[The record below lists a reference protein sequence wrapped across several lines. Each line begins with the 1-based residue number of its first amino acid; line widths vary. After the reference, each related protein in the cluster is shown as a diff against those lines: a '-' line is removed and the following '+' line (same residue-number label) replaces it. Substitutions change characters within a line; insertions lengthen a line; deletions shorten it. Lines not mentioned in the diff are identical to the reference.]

1 MENVAKDE
9 GMEEM
14 DLNKSTLS
22 QQIYQI
28 LRADIITGRIAMGQK
43 LTLKMLQERFG
54 VSSTPIREAL
64 ARLAEDE
71 LAIYYS
77 NVGVNV
83 ISLTEQDLRELY
95 SFMGDLDA
103 LAIRY
108 ASRSAQNGELCRK
121 LEENVAFTGSMIERP
136 DPTEEEV
143 SRWIRSSDNFH
154 LLFYQYCGNSRLVR
168 AAQKLRSQLT
178 IFSFRYETDLEVQRS
193 IDACHHDIFAAYE
206 AGDIPGAERLMS
218 GHLQQSLLYAIDM
231 LKKELGREDK

>member
-28 LRADIITGRIAMGQK
+28 LRSDIITGRIAMGQK

-136 DPTEEEV
+136 DPDRGGSQPVDTQLGQLPPA
-143 SRWIRSSDNFH
+143 
-154 LLFYQYCGNSRLVR
+154 LLSILREQPPGTRR
-168 AAQKLRSQLT
+168 AEAAQSA
-178 IFSFRYETDLEVQRS
+178 D
-193 IDACHHDIFAAYE
+193 DIFLPLRDGSGGAALNR
-206 AGDIPGAERLMS
+206 RLPPRY
-218 GHLQQSLLYAIDM
+218 LCRL
-231 LKKELGREDK
+231 